1 MQPSGPAR
9 QSPRRAARTYLHERL
24 VHPLRDRFAAE
35 QVDRPQLRAELAAAA
50 FIGVLLVRSSGAFSE
65 LSEVEAEELLPLL
78 RDLLTVSRTAR

>member
-1 MQPSGPAR
+1 M
-9 QSPRRAARTYLHERL
+9 
-24 VHPLRDRFAAE
+24 
-35 QVDRPQLRAELAAAA
+35 DRPQLRAELAAAA